1 MRSALPLDEDRYAF
15 IFDDSGRRSP
25 GPGSR
30 RLWFPARSRPAFSF
44 QHREYGDG
52 QYHRQPY
59 YQEPQFLSFRKLEL
73 DVPYHNHFVRIKISL
88 TSATTRHPPAS
99 AVARRLPLPRT
110 ASIFSETMRARFL
123 VRLISVPLSCPY
135 LLVRLDL
142 ELLDHQ
148 SVRIA
153 LRTPH
158 VNDAARRADV
168 VCRDVGLLRRYIFP

>member
-1 MRSALPLDEDRYAF
+1 M
-15 IFDDSGRRSP
+15 
-25 GPGSR
+25 
-30 RLWFPARSRPAFSF
+30 
-44 QHREYGDG
+44 
-52 QYHRQPY
+52 
-59 YQEPQFLSFRKLEL
+59 
-73 DVPYHNHFVRIKISL
+73 KISL
-88 TSATTRHPPAS
+88 ASATTRHPPAS

-123 VRLISVPLSCPY
+123 VRLMSVPLACPY

-168 VCRDVGLLRRYIFP
+168 VCRDVGLPEKVHLPVGPGPVRIDAHVSHQRVD